1 MRIRLLVAGVA
12 GVAYVLAS
20 HWLMTQAP
28 ASPWSALAIVGPMLA
43 LAGCLAWQRGQ
54 RLLGALALVA
64 TATLAWHAW
73 RGGGLA
79 PGSIYVAQHVAIHL
93 LLAFVF
99 GLTLMG
105 GRESLVTAL
114 ARRVHGAMTPAM
126 AAYSRKVTA
135 VWTVYFVAMALLSLA
150 LYALAPFATWAAF
163 ANLATPLAMVALFIG
178 EYVLRYRLHPE
189 FERATLS
196 QALNAYANRGA
207 PHD

>member
-28 ASPWSALAIVGPMLA
+28 ASPWSALAIVGPMLV
-43 LAGCLAWQRGQ
+43 LAGFFAWQRGQ

-99 GLTLMG
+99 GLTLVG

-196 QALNAYANRGA
+196 QALNAYADRGA
-207 PHD
+207 PRD

>member
-1 MRIRLLVAGVA
+1 VA

-99 GLTLMG
+99 GLTLVG

>member
-1 MRIRLLVAGVA
+1 MRIRLLAAGVA

-99 GLTLMG
+99 GLTLVG

-196 QALNAYANRGA
+196 QALNAYADRGA
-207 PHD
+207 PRD